1 MTDMTERLRK
11 MQIDGNL
18 SYLPTEITYLA
29 RLAVAGEGEW
39 AYTWTDKPHRV
50 VYDLCRHIEEAA
62 VRAAAL
68 SDLAALDGESL

>member
-1 MTDMTERLRK
+1 MSDTTERMRK

-18 SYLPTEITYLA
+18 PHLPTEITYLA

-50 VYDLCRHIEEAA
+50 VYDVCREVE
-62 VRAAAL
+62 RLTAAL
-68 SDLAALDGESL
+68 AKLERKP